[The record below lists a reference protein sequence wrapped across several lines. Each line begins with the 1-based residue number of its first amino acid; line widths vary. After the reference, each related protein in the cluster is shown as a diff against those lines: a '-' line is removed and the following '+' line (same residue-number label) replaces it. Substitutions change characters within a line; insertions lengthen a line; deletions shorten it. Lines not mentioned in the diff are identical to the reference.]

1 MDIART
7 LAQTHPAIFSHHLHQ
22 NALVSDILQNGI
34 QHGLRN
40 RLCDAATAE
49 LASLMSILQ
58 DVHLNQEVDSRT
70 ILDDSKFS
78 TRNAYL
84 ALQDNQNEDTTS
96 FI

>member
-7 LAQTHPAIFSHHLHQ
+7 LAQTQPAIFSHHLHQ

-34 QHGLRN
+34 QHGLQN